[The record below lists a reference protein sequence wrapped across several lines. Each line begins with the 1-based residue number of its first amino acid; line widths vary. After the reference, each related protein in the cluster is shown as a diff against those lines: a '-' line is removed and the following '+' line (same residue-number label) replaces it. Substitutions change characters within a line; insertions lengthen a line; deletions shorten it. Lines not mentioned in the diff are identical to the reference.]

1 MGVAHFWNREGTPGP
16 CADPFRLAEAGMI
29 LRLLK
34 KTLTI
39 NTAGLLLVLLALQIL
54 TYGVS
59 SSLRDTDTKYL
70 LQICLTA
77 ALVGMGLSKR
87 KFNGILASV
96 TIAALGFIGIW
107 IMGAGLV
114 APLVDLLKTAS
125 TVTPQLNP
133 ALRTPVVVDQ
143 AAILAAWEVIAQ
155 ASLALMA
162 RLQTWMI
169 ALSQSVTVNDA
180 LVRNMLWTLTMWLV
194 SAWIGWFT
202 GRRNA
207 IAALLPAIALLAIV
221 TSYSEYKTET
231 IWLMVSVLLLL
242 MGVWNYKNHRQQWE
256 TRKVDYSESILYD
269 SGQAVFFLTLVI
281 GVFAFITPSVSW
293 RDIRDYFRERDRPST
308 NETASILGIQEQRT
322 ASQSYAAKKP
332 ELPREHLLAGGFAL
346 SEKIVMT
353 IRTGE
358 LPPLAESSLVTS
370 VPRYYWRSVTYDQ
383 YVGSGWLT
391 SSAPPQ
397 NYKSN
402 TPLVAGFLDGYRLVH
417 LDVEMEQP
425 EGKLFWSGILFSAN
439 VPFTANWRLRPQ
451 SGLFADQ
458 SALLQADMFA
468 AVSSAETY
476 TAESY
481 VPIISIKQLRSASTE
496 YPEQIREQ
504 YLALPQSVAER
515 VHQLAREIVAAKPN
529 QYDKAKAIEN
539 YLRTYPYDLEVSAAP
554 EDQDVADYFLF
565 DLKRGYCDYYA
576 TAMVVL
582 ARSSGIPAR
591 FVSGYSPGYYDAPN
605 ARYVVRELNAHSW
618 VEIYFP
624 EIGWVEFEPTASEPE
639 IERQPDE
646 LPVSLSP
653 TEDSTASALLNQY
666 RFRIT
671 LLWVSPIIA
680 ILFLSLGYFI
690 FIERWLFLRLV
701 PAAAIERIYQNLYV
715 LGRPLAG
722 GRMQAETAYEF
733 TNRLI
738 PKIEE
743 TKKRSGLAKLFSNSQ
758 NDIEQLT
765 NIYYASLFSRHQTEK
780 ADAIQAF
787 KTWKRLRLRIIIAR
801 VHVLLARLILSTSKN
816 FRRHHRDSAISLGSP
831 SHRPDIFSGD

>member
-1 MGVAHFWNREGTPGP
+1 
-16 CADPFRLAEAGMI
+16 MI
-29 LRLLK
+29 LRLLG
-34 KTLTI
+34 KTLTV
-39 NTAGLLLVLLALQIL
+39 NALGLVLVILALQIL

-59 SSLRDTDTKYL
+59 SSLRDTDTTYL
-70 LQICLTA
+70 FPICLTA
-77 ALVGMGLSKR
+77 ALVGLGLSKG
-87 KFNGILASV
+87 KLNGLPASV
-96 TIAALGFIGIW
+96 AIAALGFIGMW

-114 APLVDLLKTAS
+114 SPLVGLLKSVS
-125 TVTPQLNP
+125 TVIPQLNP

-143 AAILAAWEVIAQ
+143 AAIMAAWDVIAQ
-155 ASLALMA
+155 ASLALTA
-162 RLQTWMI
+162 RLQSWMI
-169 ALSQSVTVNDA
+169 ALSQNVNVNDA
-180 LVRNMLWTLTMWLV
+180 LVRNMLWTLTMWFT

-207 IAALLPAIALLAIV
+207 IAALLPAITLLAVV

-242 MGVWNYKNHRQQWE
+242 MGVWNYKNHMQQWE

-269 SGQAVFFLTLVI
+269 SGQAVFFLTLII
-281 GVFAFITPSVSW
+281 GVLAFITPSISW
-293 RDIRDYFRERDRPST
+293 RDIRDYFRERDRPSK

-322 ASQSYAAKKP
+322 GSQSYAAKKP

-358 LPPLAESSLVTS
+358 LPPRADSLLVMS

-383 YVGSGWLT
+383 YVGAGWLT

-397 NYKSN
+397 TYQAN

-417 LDVEMEQP
+417 LDVKMEQP
-425 EGKLFWSGILFSAN
+425 EGKLFWSGILFSAD

-468 AVSSAETY
+468 AVSSADSY
-476 TAESY
+476 IAESY
-481 VPIISIKQLRSASTE
+481 VPIISIRQLRSASTE
-496 YPEQIREQ
+496 YPEQIREH
-504 YLALPQSVAER
+504 YLGLPQSVPER

-529 QYDKAKAIEN
+529 PYDKAKAIEN
-539 YLRTYPYDLEVSAAP
+539 YLRTYPYDLEVSAPP

-591 FVSGYSPGYYDAPN
+591 FVSGYSPGLYDAPN
-605 ARYVVRELNAHSW
+605 TRYVVRELNAHSW
-618 VEIYFP
+618 AEIYFP

-639 IERQPDE
+639 IERQPDD
-646 LPVSLSP
+646 LPTPVSP
-653 TEDSTASALLNQY
+653 DEDSTASALLNQY
-666 RFRIT
+666 RFKMT
-671 LLWVSPIIA
+671 LLWASPIIA

-690 FIERWLFLRLV
+690 FIERWLYMRLA
-701 PAAAIERIYQNLYV
+701 PAAAIERIYQRLYG

-722 GRMQAETAYEF
+722 KYAQAETAYEF
-733 TNRLI
+733 TDRLI
-738 PKIEE
+738 HKIEE
-743 TKKRSGLAKLFSNSQ
+743 TQKSSGLAKLFASTQ

-765 NIYYASLFSRHQTEK
+765 NIYYASLFSQHKTEK
-780 ADAIQAF
+780 NDAQTAF
-787 KTWKRLRLRIIIAR
+787 NTWRHLRLRLIVAR
-801 VHVLLARLILSTSKN
+801 AHVFLTRVIQSGAKN
-816 FRRHHRDSAISLGSP
+816 LRPNKRDSTVVVSS
-831 SHRPDIFSGD
+831 SSD